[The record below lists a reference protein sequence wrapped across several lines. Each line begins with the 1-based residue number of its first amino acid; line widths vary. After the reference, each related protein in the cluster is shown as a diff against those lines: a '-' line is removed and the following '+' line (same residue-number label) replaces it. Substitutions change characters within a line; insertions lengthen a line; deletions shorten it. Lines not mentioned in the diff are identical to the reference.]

1 MKHDFRELRL
11 DRVTRRF
18 AHADGRAVAAL
29 DGLTLTIP
37 RGEFVALL
45 GPSGCGKST
54 ALNCIAGLLALSD
67 GTIHLDDM
75 RIDVLPPE
83 ARGFGMVFQNY
94 ALFPH
99 MSVRRNIGFGLKMRG
114 MPDGEAA
121 PRIDAALKLV
131 QLEGHE
137 DKLPGQLSGGQ
148 QQRVAIARAIVVEPA
163 LVLMDEPLSNLD
175 AKLRL
180 EMRSEIRRIH
190 RNLGRS
196 TIYVTHDQD
205 EALSLADRI
214 VVMKDGGVRQVA
226 PPAEV
231 YANPSDL
238 DVARFMGY
246 RNELALA
253 SKGGDAGALR
263 VEGQGLALTGTARSA
278 LPPGAKVRAT
288 IRPDDIVLG
297 DGPNAVDGVVDAIE
311 YGGHESLVDVV
322 TDGGVRL
329 HVRSSVPAKQGE
341 RVRASIPPSR
351 VLLYP
356 EPAA

>member
-18 AHADGRAVAAL
+18 AQADGRAVAAL

-45 GPSGCGKST
+45 GQSGCGKST

-114 MPDGEAA
+114 MPDGDAA

-131 QLEGHE
+131 QLAGHE

-148 QQRVAIARAIVVEPA
+148 QQRVAIARAIVVEPP

-214 VVMKDGGVRQVA
+214 VVMKDGSVRQVA

-253 SKGGDAGALR
+253 SKGGDAAAVR

-329 HVRSSVPAKQGE
+329 HVRSSVPAKAGE

>member
-1 MKHDFRELRL
+1 
-11 DRVTRRF
+11 
-18 AHADGRAVAAL
+18 
-29 DGLTLTIP
+29 
-37 RGEFVALL
+37 
-45 GPSGCGKST
+45 
-54 ALNCIAGLLALSD
+54 
-67 GTIHLDDM
+67 
-75 RIDVLPPE
+75 
-83 ARGFGMVFQNY
+83 
-94 ALFPH
+94 
-99 MSVRRNIGFGLKMRG
+99 
-114 MPDGEAA
+114 
-121 PRIDAALKLV
+121 
-131 QLEGHE
+131 
-137 DKLPGQLSGGQ
+137 
-148 QQRVAIARAIVVEPA
+148 
-163 LVLMDEPLSNLD
+163 MDEPLSNLD

-263 VEGQGLALTGTARSA
+263 VEGQGLALTGTARST
-278 LPPGAKVRAT
+278 LPSGAKVRAT

-329 HVRSSVPAKQGE
+329 HVRSSVPTKAGE
-341 RVRASIPPSR
+341 RVRASVPPSR
-351 VLLYP
+351 VLVYP